1 MGTRSGDLDPSVV
14 LLLQQDGATAD
25 EVDHILN
32 HQSGLLAVAGSADM
46 RTVGMAARNGEP
58 RARLAIDMAAYRL
71 AKYVAAYSMVVGG
84 PDALVFT
91 GGVGENSALFR
102 EKVVAWLGPLG
113 LGIDAA
119 LNNKAPNTAA
129 RDGIRVI
136 STMDSTFPVLVVP
149 SDEERAIAEST
160 AALLAMPTEE
170 G

>member
-1 MGTRSGDLDPSVV
+1 VV

-46 RTVGMAARNGEP
+46 RTVGVAARNGEP

-119 LNNKAPNTAA
+119 LNNKAPNNKALNTAA